1 MYILYA
7 YVHPVPGFY
16 ASHFAYFPEIQN
28 LLLIADKVIYIN
40 KNKINFKVN
49 SLKWKAKQNNKVKK
63 FS

>member
-1 MYILYA
+1 MYVSYA
-7 YVHPVPGFY
+7 HVHPVPGFY
-16 ASHFAYFPEIQN
+16 ATHFAYFPEIQI

>member
-1 MYILYA
+1 MYVLYA

-16 ASHFAYFPEIQN
+16 ASHFAYCPEIQN

-40 KNKINFKVN
+40 KKKINFKIN